1 DGAIALANVT
11 TMEQAMARSMASNR
25 LVAILLAGFAG
36 LALVLG
42 AVGVL
47 GVLSYTV
54 ERRTHELGIRVAL
67 GAGRGDVVRLVMAE
81 TLSMAGVGVALGL
94 ISALGVTRFAQSLLY
109 QVRANDPLTF
119 ALVALLLALVALIA
133 AIVPARRAAR
143 VDPAIA
149 LRME

>member
-1 DGAIALANVT
+1 MDD
-11 TMEQAMARSMASNR
+11 AMARSMASNR
-25 LVAILLAGFAG
+25 LVAILLGGFAG
-36 LALVLG
+36 LAVLLA

-67 GAGRGDVVRLVMAE
+67 GAGRSDVVRLVMIE
-81 TLSMAGVGVALGL
+81 TLSMAAVGVAVGL
-94 ISALGVTRFAQSLLY
+94 AGALAVTRLAQSMLY
-109 QVRANDPLTF
+109 QVSADVPLTF
-119 ALVALLLALVALIA
+119 VTVGVVLGSVAVVA

-149 LRME
+149 LRAE